1 MQNLKSLFQSTPKP
15 IPKSIK
21 HHDDKIVLFKRRH
34 SDNWHCRF
42 KLPTGQWHHSS
53 TSEHLLDAAKS
64 QSVVIYETAQINIRN
79 GLSLSQHSFGQVAKE
94 VIDDMSADAAL
105 GRGKK
110 TYRDY
115 KIVLQ
120 KYLIPFFGNSEIGS
134 ITLAQLREFEAWRL
148 SQMGMRAKSSTL
160 RNHASAYNRVIKF
173 ARQNGYISDSKP
185 IPILSAIGEKGKP
198 RPAFTQEEIQH
209 LLNFMPQWEQ
219 GSFMKIYN
227 DYRKLCRC
235 YVEFLLY
242 TGIRQGTESLPLR
255 WKHLQWHLVDNQR
268 YLRIWVSGKTGPRYL
283 IARPAVLDTLN
294 RLIKFQELPY
304 QNLDEVIEARLE
316 KRVFTIASGEQP
328 RSFESVFRGLL
339 NKAGLRRD
347 ESGRFRSLYSL
358 RHTYA
363 TMALTEGI
371 DIHTLARQM
380 GTSIAMIER
389 HYSKITPLMEAEKL
403 AY

>member
-1 MQNLKSLFQSTPKP
+1 
-15 IPKSIK
+15 
-21 HHDDKIVLFKRRH
+21 
-34 SDNWHCRF
+34 
-42 KLPTGQWHHSS
+42 
-53 TSEHLLDAAKS
+53 
-64 QSVVIYETAQINIRN
+64 
-79 GLSLSQHSFGQVAKE
+79 
-94 VIDDMSADAAL
+94 
-105 GRGKK
+105 
-110 TYRDY
+110 
-115 KIVLQ
+115 
-120 KYLIPFFGNSEIGS
+120 
-134 ITLAQLREFEAWRL
+134 
-148 SQMGMRAKSSTL
+148 
-160 RNHASAYNRVIKF
+160 
-173 ARQNGYISDSKP
+173 
-185 IPILSAIGEKGKP
+185 
-198 RPAFTQEEIQH
+198 
-209 LLNFMPQWEQ
+209 MPQWEQ